1 MNSRVTYGLVAVLVI
16 LAGIAYATNRSG
28 GASAAQGTPT
38 PNASVFSFQ
47 PSDVKTLKIDYQGK
61 SVTVEQASANE
72 WKLTDP
78 PAQYSDST
86 HIAGVVASLANLQKD
101 ATVDMGT
108 NSPATFGL
116 DKPYLTATVTLNDKS
131 QKVLVVG
138 NKNPGQSGYYAQVQG
153 QSGLFIASPVDI
165 DSMAQLVTQPPVATP
180 TPPSTPLATP
190 ASIPSPAPTPTPGA

>member
-1 MNSRVTYGLVAVLVI
+1 MNSRVTCALVAVLVI
-16 LAGIAYATNRSG
+16 LAGIAYATNRPGTSTV
-28 GASAAQGTPT
+28 QGTPT
-38 PNASVFSFQ
+38 PNMAVFSFQ

-61 SVTVEQASANE
+61 SVTVEQTGGNV

-86 HIAGVVASLANLQKD
+86 HIAGVVATFANMQKD
-101 ATVDMGT
+101 TTVDMGQ

-116 DKPYLTATVTLNDKS
+116 DKPYLTATATLNDNS

-153 QSGLFIASPVDI
+153 QPGLFIAPLVDV
-165 DSMAQLVTQPPVATP
+165 DSMAQLVTQPPIATP

-190 ASIPSPAPTPTPGA
+190 ASIPSPAPTPTPGS